1 MTAYVQVPVPEE
13 RVQEV
18 IDLLATTK
26 REEKAFSREYDL
38 ATMGW
43 LWKEAP
49 VEIRHVLKHLMCHA
63 GDRRPTS
70 ELIEV
75 SGVANGR
82 TLGGVFARFRER
94 CVKRYGRDLPWETIV
109 IGDENYYV
117 LSEQNAEHVN
127 HVY

>member
-1 MTAYVQVPVPEE
+1 MAAYVQVPVPEE

-18 IDLLATTK
+18 IDLLASPGRDEAK
-26 REEKAFSREYDL
+26 PNRDYDL
-38 ATMGW
+38 VTMDR

-49 VEIRHVLKHLMCHA
+49 VEIREVLKHLMCHA

-75 SGVANGR
+75 SGVESGR
-82 TLGGVFARFRER
+82 ALGGVFARFRER
-94 CVKRYGRDLPWETIV
+94 CLKRYGRDLPWETIV

-117 LSEQNAEHVN
+117 LSEENAKHVD

>member
-1 MTAYVQVPVPEE
+1 MSAYVQVPVPEE

-18 IDLLATTK
+18 IDLLATPQHEATALSHK
-26 REEKAFSREYDL
+26 YDL
-38 ATMGW
+38 VTMDR

-49 VEIRHVLKHLMCHA
+49 EEIRHVLKHLMCHA

-75 SGVANGR
+75 SGVENGR
-82 TLGGVFARFRER
+82 TLGGIFARFRER

-117 LSEQNAEHVN
+117 LSDENAKHVN